1 MITGSETSIEFAHI
15 VGLHVSAIE
24 IEEYQISS
32 QLHVSSPAL
41 RSLDLA
47 NRIGRWESVR
57 ESLPNKKKKRSV
69 NGSEV
74 AGQHRDRAALS
85 V

>member
-1 MITGSETSIEFAHI
+1 MITGSETNIEFAHI

-24 IEEYQISS
+24 IEKCQISS

-57 ESLPNKKKKRSV
+57 ESLQKKKRSV

-74 AGQHRDRAALS
+74 AGKHRDRAALS
-85 V
+85 A